1 MNNRTICTSLS
12 IIGWWPRRSTQKY
25 RQSAPYL
32 RPKTQG
38 PSILHPRF
46 VVFLIC
52 VTVLRERSVISIQHP
67 SSVVLLSTS
76 KSCFINLD
84 GAVCCS
90 DYLSSLLVRNYGC
103 THLSAHVEPVGLSV
117 VPIIFP
123 CHRWETMDVHTSRH
137 MLNQSVTVLANYPV
151 RVVTVHGGRLHTSRC
166 GNLPEVTQWE
176 LTR

>member
-1 MNNRTICTSLS
+1 MHFPINIRVVATPFHPKVPTVWALFKTKNPSPIN
-12 IIGWWPRRSTQKY
+12 STPTV
-25 RQSAPYL
+25 S
-32 RPKTQG
+32 
-38 PSILHPRF
+38 

-76 KSCFINLD
+76 KSCLINLD
-84 GAVCCS
+84 GAICCS
-90 DYLSSLLVRNYGC
+90 AYLSSLLVRNYGC